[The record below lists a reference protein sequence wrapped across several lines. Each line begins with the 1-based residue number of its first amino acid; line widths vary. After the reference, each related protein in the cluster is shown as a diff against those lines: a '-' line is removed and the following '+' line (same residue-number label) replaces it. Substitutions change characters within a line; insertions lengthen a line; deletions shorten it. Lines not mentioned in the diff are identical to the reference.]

1 MANTP
6 TRRHRRTIWLVVALT
21 QAMLAVLTATGVYV
35 AYGRLDRNIGQ
46 GMAIPHVAATPDD
59 TGPQSPLNILV
70 LGEDTRSGEGNE
82 IDGESG
88 GGGADTT
95 ILLHVSADR
104 SEAYGVSLP
113 RDAMV
118 ARPDCKTGGDTGDDS
133 VPGADPVMF
142 NTAFAVGGPRCTV
155 MMVESLTEIF
165 IDHFVVLDFN
175 GFKRMVDAV
184 NGVEVCIPEDVDS
197 KGITLTAGTQVL
209 DGDAALGYVRE
220 RTELSVT
227 GDIGRMKRQQS
238 FIASMVNKVF
248 SAGTLSRPDRVYG
261 FLDAVTGSLEV
272 DAELDSIGALFDL
285 AMEFRETGLA
295 DIRFITVPIAEY
307 EPDPN
312 RLQWTEDADALW
324 RRIRQDRPLGAAYA
338 DSSVRADDPI
348 GTQDPSSDGGT
359 DSSDTP
365 DGATS
370 DDADAAKA
378 EARAQARRE
387 AGLCV

>member
-1 MANTP
+1 MPPTP
-6 TRRHRRTIWLVVALT
+6 DRRHRRTILLVVLLT
-21 QAMLAVLTATGVYV
+21 QALLAALTATGVYV
-35 AYGRLDRNIGQ
+35 AYGRLDRNIEQ
-46 GMAIPHVAATPDD
+46 GVAIPHVVAAPEEA
-59 TGPQSPLNILV
+59 GPQLPLNILV
-70 LGEDTRSGEGNE
+70 LGEDTRSGEGNA

-88 GGGADTT
+88 GGGSDTT

-118 ARPDCKTGGDTGDDS
+118 ARPDCGTGDEA

-155 MMVESLTEIF
+155 MMVESLTDVF

-184 NGVEVCIPEDVDS
+184 DGVEVCIPEDVDS
-197 KGITLTAGTQVL
+197 KGITLSAGTQVL
-209 DGDAALGYVRE
+209 DGDDALGYVRE

-238 FIASMVNKVF
+238 FIASMVNKVL
-248 SAGTLSRPDRVYG
+248 SAGTLSRPDRVYA

-272 DAELDSIGALFDL
+272 DAELDSIGSLFDL
-285 AMEFRETGLA
+285 AMEFRQTGLA
-295 DIRFITVPIAEY
+295 DIRFITVPIEEY
-307 EPDPN
+307 APDPN

-348 GTQDPSSDGGT
+348 GTQGP
-359 DSSDTP
+359 
-365 DGATS
+365 TS
-370 DDADAAKA
+370 DATTDPGTEATDDPTTDDAESAKD